1 MANVWM
7 TSAQMSANF
16 PLYDVD
22 TFNDIWSAQY
32 LNTDN
37 EYVDCPGAEKAG
49 VYERGVND
57 TTCDM
62 SWWTG
67 GGSEGNSRYICR
79 YNLYC
84 TRFATDQPAMSARR
98 LKIQFPIY
106 MRNVKYLDIAFLIW
120 IDLGYARG
128 ATLASYN
135 DVSGIAYTKNGE
147 TLKLYCIPTPGN
159 DHPGTGRL
167 AEGSYGPGFIPFHF
181 VYDDEENPIDIDF
194 LEIESSGAYTDR
206 HPTLQYDEFS
216 FWVVQP
222 CYNDDAEFDH
232 DPVPPE
238 PEEGNWG
245 EDSTSGGGNG
255 TFNVTQD
262 NLTPSGISIQVRT
275 DRFNDVFNNGGINV
289 YQINTMDFGTIIGI
303 LYGSD
308 FWDKFKNSMFNPLS
322 AVLSCHLLPANLR
335 GTTLTGRDKHLT
347 LAGFDVSAE
356 MSTPI
361 NFPLI
366 SSMCRYV
373 VGSFDFNNP
382 RYSDSFTDFAP
393 NTIAI
398 LHLPYIGECEIDV
411 NAFMYGTLTLEYVCD
426 NVSGNCAAW
435 VWNVDRNGNGRLKYV
450 FTGNCATNVPL
461 FSMSQDGSAVGR
473 VAAQAVIG
481 IGAIALGVGLT
492 AATGGTGAGVLAL
505 GGVAKRIGARTLAS
519 AAVGGLALGATKAA
533 TDGLS
538 TAQHLQSTG
547 GVSGNAGAL
556 GEFNAWL
563 EIIRPVWSNPSEY
576 QKLNG
581 IPSNTS
587 TKLSSCLG
595 FTQVTSIEIEGC
607 TATAEEVE
615 ELKSILESGI
625 IIKSV

>member
-16 PLYDVD
+16 PFYDVD

-128 ATLASYN
+128 ASLASYN
-135 DVSGIAYTKNGE
+135 DVSGIAYTKDGE

-167 AEGSYGPGFIPFHF
+167 AEGAYGPGFIPFHF

-232 DPVPPE
+232 EPIPPE

-245 EDSTSGGGNG
+245 EDSTSGGGDG
-255 TFNVTQD
+255 TFTFNSQD
-262 NLTPSGISIQVRT
+262 HGDIDNASISTAR
-275 DRFNDVFNNGGINV
+275 
-289 YQINTMDFGTIIGI
+289 YEINTAFSNLATGI
-303 LYGSD
+303 HAYQLDANAMEKIVAVLYSADYLTRIDAG
-308 FWDKFKNSMFNPLS
+308 NYNPLS
-322 AVLSCHLLPANLR
+322 CVLSYHLLPSQFRNFDT
-335 GTTLTGRDKHLT
+335 GTRDVVAGGYNFTDDPPSEYRVPAQKICLHTQEVKFTKKIIGKHFG
-347 LAGFDVSAE
+347 A
-356 MSTPI
+356 
-361 NFPLI
+361 FP
-366 SSMCRYV
+366 
-373 VGSFDFNNP
+373 
-382 RYSDSFTDFAP
+382 DFAP
-393 NTIAI
+393 YTQAI
-398 LHLPYIGECEIDV
+398 MHLPYVGVIELDV
-411 NAFMYGTLTLEYVCD
+411 NAFMYGEISVAYLCDCYTGNVAAYVTCKD
-426 NVSGNCAAW
+426 HMNHVTQ
-435 VWNVDRNGNGRLKYV
+435 KYV
-450 FTGNCATNVPL
+450 GTGNCAYSLPI
-461 FSMSQDGSAVGR
+461 FSENQSAQTLGRTLVSTGTSVASTVAALNMGSPFLSNERMLKGRIARYGVGSALESGGSL
-473 VAAQAVIG
+473 AEMAILG
-481 IGAIALGVGLT
+481 IPKVPEIHGEFGGNVGL
-492 AATGGTGAGVLAL
+492 
-505 GGVAKRIGARTLAS
+505 VADDT
-519 AAVGGLALGATKAA
+519 V
-533 TDGLS
+533 
-538 TAQHLQSTG
+538 
-547 GVSGNAGAL
+547 
-556 GEFNAWL
+556 WM
-563 EIIRPVWSNPSEY
+563 EIIRPIWSNPSEY
-576 QKLNG
+576 QALNG

-607 TATAEEVE
+607 TATADEVE